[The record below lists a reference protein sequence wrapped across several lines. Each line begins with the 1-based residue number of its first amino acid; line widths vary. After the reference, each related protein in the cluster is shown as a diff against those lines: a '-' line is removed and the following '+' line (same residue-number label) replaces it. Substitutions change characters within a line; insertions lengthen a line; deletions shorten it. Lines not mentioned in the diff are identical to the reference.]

1 MNMEQPILDI
11 LEDCKP
17 YLAGG
22 IDEWMDDIE
31 RIAPGYLD
39 MEEAG
44 NGMAPDYALSNFR
57 DEKQLASIPRED
69 FDNTMV

>member
-1 MNMEQPILDI
+1 MEQPILDI

-17 YLAGG
+17 FLHGG

-31 RIAPGYLD
+31 RYAPGYLE

-44 NGMAPDYALSNFR
+44 DGMAPDYDHSKFR
-57 DEKQLASIPRED
+57 NSEELEGIPRED
-69 FDNTMV
+69 LEIQEC